1 MDQPPPQESQDL
13 PPPQVSQ
20 GFQMSS
26 RRAMTEIVLVLVLV
40 VGGVGLVIWGVAHA
54 SDLFIGQIPISV
66 DETIGAQ
73 TKALLLAGQP
83 HCTNPEPKQ
92 YVEAIARP
100 MIDALGKSDFEF
112 SFEVVK
118 SSDVNAFAL
127 PGGFV
132 TVNSGLLES
141 AETGDEVAAVLSH
154 ELHHVTR
161 RHGTRRMLR
170 ELSSSIV
177 LSAIFGGTNVAVPAS
192 VVHDFASNAYSRDE
206 ESEADKLGLAL
217 MIKAGIDP
225 RGMSRFFER
234 LARSSL
240 TPPALLST
248 HPDPGD
254 RAELSKKAAENAK
267 VTTPL
272 PSPKGIVCQ

>member
-1 MDQPPPQESQDL
+1 
-13 PPPQVSQ
+13 
-20 GFQMSS
+20 MSG
-26 RRAMTEIVLVLVLV
+26 RRATTEIGLVVLLI
-40 VGGVGLVIWGVAHA
+40 VGGVALVIWVVAHA
-54 SDLFIGQIPISV
+54 ADLFLGQVPTAV
-66 DETIGAQ
+66 DVTIGEQ
-73 TKALLLAGQP
+73 TKSLLLAGQAQ
-83 HCTNPEPKQ
+83 CKNPEPKQ
-92 YVEAIARP
+92 YVEKIAAP
-100 MIDALGKSDFEF
+100 MIAVLGKSEFEF

-118 SSDVNAFAL
+118 SPEVNAFAL

-154 ELHHVTR
+154 EIHHVTR

-170 ELSSSIV
+170 ELGASIV
-177 LSAIFGGTNVAVPAS
+177 LSAIFGGTHIAVPARA
-192 VVHDFASNAYSRDE
+192 VHEFASDAYGRDE
-206 ESEADKLGLAL
+206 ESEADRLGLQL
-217 MIKAGIDP
+217 MVRAGIDP

-234 LARSSL
+234 LAKTSL

-254 RAELSKKAAENAK
+254 RAEIAKKAAENAQ

-272 PSPKGIVCQ
+272 PSPKDIKCL

>member
-1 MDQPPPQESQDL
+1 MNQPPQDL
-13 PPPQVSQ
+13 PPTQ
-20 GFQMSS
+20 GFQMSG
-26 RRAMTEIVLVLVLV
+26 RRAATEIGLVVVLV
-40 VGGVGLVIWGVAHA
+40 VGGVGLVIWGVARA
-54 SDLFIGQIPISV
+54 ADLFLGQVPTSV
-66 DETIGAQ
+66 DVTIGEQ
-73 TKALLLAGQP
+73 TQGLLTAGQP
-83 HCTNPEPKQ
+83 TCKNPEPKE
-92 YVEAIARP
+92 YVEKIAEP
-100 MIDALGKSDFEF
+100 MLAALGKGDFEF
-112 SFEVVK
+112 TFQVVK
-118 SSDVNAFAL
+118 SPEVNAFAL

-154 ELHHVTR
+154 EIHHVTR

-170 ELSSSIV
+170 ELGSSIV
-177 LSAIFGGTNVAVPAS
+177 LSSIFGGTHVAVPAS

-206 ESEADKLGLAL
+206 ESEADRLGLAL

-240 TPPALLST
+240 TPPAILST

-254 RAELSKKAAENAK
+254 RAELSKKAAENVK
-267 VTTPL
+267 ITTPL
-272 PSPKGIVCQ
+272 PSPKGIECL